1 MVRIF
6 KGIGIAIGGTIGAVA
21 IGLLLWTVLYLAIPN
36 VKDNTDKI
44 FKWNDYA
51 VEDTVEDETDKENN
65 EDTEEE
71 TIIPEEETNEE
82 ETEQLQVVLN
92 ENMTS
97 VKIIG

>member
-21 IGLLLWTVLYLAIPN
+21 IGLLLWVVLYLSIPN

-51 VEDTVEDETDKENN
+51 VEDTVEDETDEEN
-65 EDTEEE
+65 TEE
-71 TIIPEEETNEE
+71 TPEVEESPNEE

>member
-21 IGLLLWTVLYLAIPN
+21 IGLLLWVVLYLSIPN

-51 VEDTVEDETDKENN
+51 VEDTVEDETNEEN
-65 EDTEEE
+65 TEETPE
-71 TIIPEEETNEE
+71 VEEEPNEE